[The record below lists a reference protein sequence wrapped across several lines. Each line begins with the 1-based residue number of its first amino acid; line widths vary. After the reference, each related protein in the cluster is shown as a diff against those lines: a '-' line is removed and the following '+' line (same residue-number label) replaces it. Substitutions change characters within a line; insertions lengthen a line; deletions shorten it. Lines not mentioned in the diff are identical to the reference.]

1 MGAMVRK
8 LSIAIAVLVLAG
20 CASVFGPVENP
31 SVTIKSLRFLP
42 AEGGMQRI
50 DVTLRVMNPN
60 GFPLESKGLVLEA
73 VFNDIPLLN
82 GAVAEPPA
90 VPAYG
95 EADMNVTL
103 SASLLNGIRLLG
115 VVMKHPEDALQ
126 YRLEARIDLSRPI
139 ARTLTI
145 LEQGQISA
153 RPPASGN

>member
-90 VPAYG
+90 VP
-95 EADMNVTL
+95 
-103 SASLLNGIRLLG
+103 
-115 VVMKHPEDALQ
+115 
-126 YRLEARIDLSRPI
+126 
-139 ARTLTI
+139 
-145 LEQGQISA
+145 
-153 RPPASGN
+153 PPLRSGAGCR